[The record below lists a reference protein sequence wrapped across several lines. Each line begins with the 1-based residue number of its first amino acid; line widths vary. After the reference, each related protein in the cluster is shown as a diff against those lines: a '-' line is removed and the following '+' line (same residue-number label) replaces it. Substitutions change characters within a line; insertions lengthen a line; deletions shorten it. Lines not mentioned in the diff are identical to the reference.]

1 MKRKV
6 TVIIALFILT
16 GTKIFAQ
23 NGTVLTNV
31 EGTNVKETD
40 PDVQGTPYLFDD
52 WMPGS
57 AISETGNTYANMKL
71 KYDIRFNQVIF
82 LSNDDKPL
90 IFSQPLNSF
99 VINNM
104 RFTKG
109 FTPVD
114 LQTSSTFYQVLADG
128 KVKLLKY
135 FRKVVEE
142 RQAYGAPTEKKYRQ
156 SQYYYIAR
164 DNQMISVKPDK
175 KTILAALPGHG
186 DQLEAYIKDHHINFK
201 DDASSAQLV
210 TYYNTL

>member
-23 NGTVLTNV
+23 LIGSPLTDV
-31 EGTNVKETD
+31 KGVDVKESD
-40 PDVQGTPYLFDD
+40 PEVQGTPYLFDD
-52 WMPGS
+52 WMPGLV
-57 AISETGNTYANMKL
+57 ITETGKTYANLKL
-71 KYDIRFNQVIF
+71 KYDTRSNQIIF
-82 LSNDDKPL
+82 LGNDDKPMN
-90 IFSQPLNSF
+90 FAEPLNSF

-104 RFTKG
+104 RFAKG

-114 LQTSSTFYQVLADG
+114 LQTSSTFYEVLADG

-142 RQAYGAPTEKKYRQ
+142 RQSYGAPIEKKYKE

-164 DNQMISVKPDK
+164 DNQMITVRPDK
-175 KTILAALPGHG
+175 KTVLAAL
-186 DQLEAYIKDHHINFK
+186 
-201 DDASSAQLV
+201 
-210 TYYNTL
+210 

>member
-1 MKRKV
+1 MKTKV
-6 TVIIALFILT
+6 LIMIALFILT

-23 NGTVLTNV
+23 NGTVLTDIK
-31 EGTNVKETD
+31 GLDVKESD

-57 AISETGNTYANMKL
+57 AITETGNTYANLKL

-82 LSNDDKPL
+82 LRNEDQPML
-90 IFSQPLNSF
+90 FAEPLNSF

-104 RFTKG
+104 HFAKG

-114 LQTSSTFYQVLADG
+114 VQTSSTFYQVLADG

-142 RQAYGAPTEKKYRQ
+142 RQSYGAPTEKKYRQ

-164 DNQMISVKPDK
+164 GNQMITVRPDK
-175 KTILAALPGHG
+175 KTMLAALPGHA
-186 DQLEAYIKDHHINFK
+186 DQLEAYIKDHHINLK
-201 DDASSAQLV
+201 DDAGAAQLV